1 MEMASF
7 AAAPTKPGPRAGAVF
22 AGAKGSGKMLLL
34 GGYGEAG
41 PAGDSW
47 TYDGGTDAWAP
58 LVLNAGSPSPFP
70 RIDTSVCF
78 VNSPAP
84 HLSQVV
90 YLFGGV
96 SFDDEEALILNDLW
110 RLDVTHDGP
119 CQWTYVAEEC
129 PPAERSNHVLCAID
143 DASGTMMLH
152 GGEQMGQVF
161 GDTWLYCAATN
172 KWLAHSAT
180 GGGGQAPIARFGHAS
195 CSLGDGCAAI
205 FGGIG
210 AGEAGPEYL
219 NDLWIFQLAAGG
231 VGGAWAPVDMLEGI
245 APSPR
250 DKPAMCAGPDGRLFI
265 FGGYGLC
272 AVEDGDVAQ
281 GSAMDEGGADDDDEL
296 VAEGYLHDVWWLTM
310 PQIGS
315 TGVVQVAAHKEG
327 CSSFV
332 EVPTVDGWRGGRG
345 ATAVVRAAADG
356 STQALVFGGFVETAH
371 CSEFLADRALV
382 VPV

>member
-1 MEMASF
+1 
-7 AAAPTKPGPRAGAVF
+7 
-22 AGAKGSGKMLLL
+22 MLLL

-41 PAGDSW
+41 PTGDCW
-47 TYDGGTDAWAP
+47 TFDSSTDAWAP
-58 LVLNAGSPSPFP
+58 LVLNAGSPSPYP

-84 HLSQVV
+84 HLNQVV

-96 SFDDEEALILNDLW
+96 AFDDEQALILNDLW

-119 CQWTYVAEEC
+119 CQWTYVTEEC
-129 PPAERSNHVLCAID
+129 PPAERSSHVLCAID
-143 DASGTMMLH
+143 DASGTMLLH

-172 KWLAHSAT
+172 KWLAHST
-180 GGGGQAPIARFGHAS
+180 MRGVGQAPIARFGHAS
-195 CSLGDGCAAI
+195 CSLGDGRAAI

-210 AGEAGPEYL
+210 AGEAGPEYM

-231 VGGAWAPVDMLEGI
+231 VDGTWAPVDMLEGI

-250 DKPAMCAGPDGRLFI
+250 DKPAMCAGLDGRIFI

-272 AVEDGDVAQ
+272 VGEDGAVVQ
-281 GSAMDEGGADDDDEL
+281 GSAMDDGDDDDDDDDEP
-296 VAEGYLHDVWWLTM
+296 VAEGYLHDIWWLSM
-310 PQIGS
+310 PQIGA

-327 CSSFV
+327 GNSFV
-332 EVPTVDGWRGGRG
+332 EVPTVEGWRGGRG
-345 ATAVVRAAADG
+345 SAAVVRAAADG
-356 STQALVFGGFVETAH
+356 SSQALVFGGFVEAAAH
-371 CSEFLADRALV
+371 GSEFLADRALV
-382 VPV
+382 VNVTI